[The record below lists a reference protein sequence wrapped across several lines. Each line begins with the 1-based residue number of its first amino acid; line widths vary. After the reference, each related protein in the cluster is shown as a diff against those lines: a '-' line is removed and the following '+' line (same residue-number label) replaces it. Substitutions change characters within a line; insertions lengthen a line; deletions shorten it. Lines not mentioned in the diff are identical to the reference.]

1 MQESLNRLIPP
12 DGKGFWYS
20 GYLAA
25 GGGKRKGRYLE
36 VFEYIVDGGV
46 VDQGDE
52 SENNGVRIFGVACL
66 GESDKASD
74 SLCLSLKGEFLDGKS
89 RPAPRI

>member
-25 GGGKRKGRYLE
+25 GEGKRKGRYLE
-36 VFEYIVDGGV
+36 EFEYIVDGGV

-66 GESDKASD
+66 GGVRGGSQTV
-74 SLCLSLKGEFLDGKS
+74 CVCH
-89 RPAPRI
+89 